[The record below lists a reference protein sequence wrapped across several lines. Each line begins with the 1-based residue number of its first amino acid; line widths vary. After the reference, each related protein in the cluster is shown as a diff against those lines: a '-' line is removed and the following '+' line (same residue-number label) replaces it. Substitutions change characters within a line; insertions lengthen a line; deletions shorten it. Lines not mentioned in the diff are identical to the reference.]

1 MTILSFMVI
10 FAGMGLSQAS
20 RDSAAATTL
29 VTGVFRGSI
38 LWWLLLGG
46 IVSLLRRRLGP
57 GVLIWVNRISGLV
70 LLGFGLRI
78 LIGLL

>member
-1 MTILSFMVI
+1 MTILSFMAI

-20 RDSAAATTL
+20 RDSAAAATL
-29 VTGVFRGSI
+29 VAGVFCGCV
-38 LWWLLLGG
+38 LWWFLASG
-46 IVSLLRRRLGP
+46 IASLLRRRLGP
-57 GVLIWVNRISGLV
+57 GVLIWINRISGRV